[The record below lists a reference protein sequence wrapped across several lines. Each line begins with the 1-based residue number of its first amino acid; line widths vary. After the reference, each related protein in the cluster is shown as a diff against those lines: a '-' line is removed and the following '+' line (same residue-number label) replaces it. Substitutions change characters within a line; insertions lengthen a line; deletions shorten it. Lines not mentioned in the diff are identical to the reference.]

1 MSKLTK
7 KLINFTIQ
15 ETNIIFFNKE
25 IKNYQQAISI
35 NKLLWIQ
42 KHIKNNKKSNNT
54 TKIWLKIPQN
64 IIIIKNRNIRNKKIS
79 LMLNIKIK
87 NYN

>member
-15 ETNIIFFNKE
+15 ETNIISFNKE

-42 KHIKNNKKSNNT
+42 KILRIIKKVIILQKYDKKSH
-54 TKIWLKIPQN
+54 KILLSLKIET
-64 IIIIKNRNIRNKKIS
+64 
-79 LMLNIKIK
+79 
-87 NYN
+87 

>member
-15 ETNIIFFNKE
+15 ETNIKFFNKE

-35 NKLLWIQ
+35 KKIIMNTKILRIIKKVIILQ
-42 KHIKNNKKSNNT
+42 KYDKKSH
-54 TKIWLKIPQN
+54 KILLSLKIET
-64 IIIIKNRNIRNKKIS
+64 
-79 LMLNIKIK
+79 
-87 NYN
+87 

>member
-42 KHIKNNKKSNNT
+42 KILRIIKKVIILQKYDKKSH
-54 TKIWLKIPQN
+54 KILLSLKIET
-64 IIIIKNRNIRNKKIS
+64 
-79 LMLNIKIK
+79 
-87 NYN
+87 